1 MDFHNL
7 LQRSSSVEGPRD
19 VDRYKEQEMQRTYAT
34 GARINTNKN
43 KSEGVMKII
52 EEVNFR
58 KTRGLGDG

>member
-1 MDFHNL
+1 MDFHQMM
-7 LQRSSSVEGPRD
+7 QRSSSVEGPRD
-19 VDRYKEQEMQRTYAT
+19 VDRYKEHEMRRTYAT
-34 GARINTNKN
+34 GSRINANKN